1 MWHAGKP
8 LDGNG
13 SSFIPKPALRLKK
26 THSERHCL
34 IETIEI
40 YLILSPKSSY
50 RPFNVLYFE
59 GGVNLGD

>member
-1 MWHAGKP
+1 MGHAGKP

-13 SSFIPKPALRLKK
+13 SSFISKPALQLKK
-26 THSERHCL
+26 THSKMHCL
-34 IETIEI
+34 VETIEI

>member
-1 MWHAGKP
+1 MGHAGKP

-13 SSFIPKPALRLKK
+13 SSFISKPALQLKK
-26 THSERHCL
+26 THSEMRCL
-34 IETIEI
+34 VETIEI